1 MLAASF
7 FSLRPRCGSL
17 GSVAIGRTCRLQQIR
32 LNGFVCRALGTS
44 ASDSKDQKLKTTILD
59 RVVDKLNDSIR
70 NYPGETISVL
80 FASDILSIG
89 AMYGAISMVG
99 IEFSPEFAL
108 AFAASRPFRR
118 FRLPL
123 DLVVAAGVAKA
134 FPAFSRVRL
143 SDLTRAL
150 PNRTSASASSAILK
164 SGIMAKA
171 MDTAKE
177 VIDNYGAAYMMGS
190 RLAGVGVVCA
200 LYGLIKQGVDLMPI
214 LACLGVEEVGSAL
227 GGYAAAVVLS
237 SALYPATLGVSGYI
251 APVVA
256 KLRRT
261 ALSQLWQCT
270 SPHFTVGTAV
280 SQRSSIGI
288 CELNVWQGTRLD
300 DDVARSGRPLL
311 RPNLPV
317 IKCKNWTQRRFPGH
331 LYHLVSMG
339 WISLLCVFVG
349 VYIFVVGLFAL
360 LFAACNGM
368 NPESPGN
375 PRNFFNLSLQ
385 TLSSTGYGV
394 LYPVSA
400 CSRWTSMVE
409 SFVSML
415 LTSFMTGVTFVKF
428 ARPHPRILL
437 SDVFTVSQGENG
449 LEMRFRVANGSPR
462 VSNSDITDIDFKLIL
477 MRIETGRQDEKRLC
491 YYDLKLERARLI
503 SLRLEVELVH
513 NIAGSSPFFNKTLDD
528 LARSDFIIILL
539 VSGLDENLHDMVYTK
554 QEYSQ
559 EAMRWG
565 ARFLPALNWD
575 YHHKFI
581 KFDLGKISAV
591 APVPIDLND
600 GLSSN
605 VDVTCSP
612 EKEEYDLLTSCN
624 EVGNVDIEHA
634 SQHSS
639 RCFQADRASPSRLV
653 EDTPFELG
661 NDYDDGAAAREASK
675 GCQRDEDKPDGS
687 SSSNGMA
694 QVGRHVMQRD
704 SLLSYWSLD
713 DEYAWGEKL
722 GGHSMSILQRKIRV
736 KNRSHSF
743 LLKGVYQRA
752 LEASWPS
759 LLLSLVLAYLWV
771 VATLALLISISIHDP
786 LDQREQNGFTNKFG
800 EVFFFCVQTIS
811 TVGYGA
817 LSPRQDSDAANFF
830 VFLLVFSGVFVSTL
844 VTGITWAK
852 FSIPKASTLLYSNV
866 LLLNSFH
873 SHRAVM
879 FRAANNRKFGVI
891 VEGSFRYEFT
901 LDAGM
906 ASNG

>member
-17 GSVAIGRTCRLQQIR
+17 GSVAIGRTRRLQQIR

-280 SQRSSIGI
+280 SQRSEITCINRAQPKICARSIGI

-317 IKCKNWTQRRFPGH
+317 IKCKNWTQRRFP
-331 LYHLVSMG
+331 
-339 WISLLCVFVG
+339 
-349 VYIFVVGLFAL
+349 
-360 LFAACNGM
+360 
-368 NPESPGN
+368 ESPGN

-385 TLSSTGYGV
+385 TLSSTDWKTRREEAV
-394 LYPVSA
+394 LLRLETRKSPSHFAEVLCLS
-400 CSRWTSMVE
+400 VE
-409 SFVSML
+409 DFPDEV
-415 LTSFMTGVTFVKF
+415 VN
-428 ARPHPRILL
+428 ILCH
-437 SDVFTVSQGENG
+437 FG
-449 LEMRFRVANGSPR
+449 R
-462 VSNSDITDIDFKLIL
+462 DF
-477 MRIETGRQDEKRLC
+477 
-491 YYDLKLERARLI
+491 
-503 SLRLEVELVH
+503 RLEVELVH

-722 GGHSMSILQRKIRV
+722 GRKIRV

-830 VFLLVFSGVFVSTL
+830 VFLLVFSG
-844 VTGITWAK
+844 ITWAK

>member
-280 SQRSSIGI
+280 SQRSEITCINRAQPKICARSIGI

-317 IKCKNWTQRRFPGH
+317 IKCKNWTQRRFP
-331 LYHLVSMG
+331 
-339 WISLLCVFVG
+339 
-349 VYIFVVGLFAL
+349 
-360 LFAACNGM
+360 
-368 NPESPGN
+368 ESPGN

-385 TLSSTGYGV
+385 TLSSTDWKTRREEAV
-394 LYPVSA
+394 LLRLETRKSPSHFAEVLCLS
-400 CSRWTSMVE
+400 VE
-409 SFVSML
+409 DFPDEV
-415 LTSFMTGVTFVKF
+415 VN
-428 ARPHPRILL
+428 ILCH
-437 SDVFTVSQGENG
+437 FG
-449 LEMRFRVANGSPR
+449 R
-462 VSNSDITDIDFKLIL
+462 DF
-477 MRIETGRQDEKRLC
+477 
-491 YYDLKLERARLI
+491 
-503 SLRLEVELVH
+503 RLEVELVH

-830 VFLLVFSGVFVSTL
+830 VFLL
-844 VTGITWAK
+844 AK

-906 ASNG
+906 ASNVVLNRSFRRRDTHELRLVLS

>member
-17 GSVAIGRTCRLQQIR
+17 GSVAIGRTRRLQQIR

-280 SQRSSIGI
+280 SQRSEITCINRAQPKICARSIGI

-317 IKCKNWTQRRFPGH
+317 IKCKNWTQRRFP
-331 LYHLVSMG
+331 
-339 WISLLCVFVG
+339 
-349 VYIFVVGLFAL
+349 
-360 LFAACNGM
+360 
-368 NPESPGN
+368 ESPGN

-385 TLSSTGYGV
+385 TLSSTDWKTRREEAV
-394 LYPVSA
+394 LLRLETRKSPSHFAEVLCLS
-400 CSRWTSMVE
+400 VE
-409 SFVSML
+409 DFPDEV
-415 LTSFMTGVTFVKF
+415 VN
-428 ARPHPRILL
+428 ILCH
-437 SDVFTVSQGENG
+437 FG
-449 LEMRFRVANGSPR
+449 R
-462 VSNSDITDIDFKLIL
+462 DF
-477 MRIETGRQDEKRLC
+477 
-491 YYDLKLERARLI
+491 
-503 SLRLEVELVH
+503 RLEVELVH

-830 VFLLVFSGVFVSTL
+830 VFLLVFSG
-844 VTGITWAK
+844 ITWAK